1 VRVLT
6 WLFRWKPWAL
16 GGAVL
21 IALAQCPVA
30 NAEGD
35 RARRVP
41 IVTRPAAEAV
51 EPVELVPVPAL
62 ATAPPPSNPSNGVTD
77 SMGGAVY
84 NPFSEARQ
92 PHGRAKDAGERSTST
107 EEANPTTAIVA
118 ALACMA
124 ALGYLLRRALRGF

>member
-6 WLFRWKPWAL
+6 WLFGWKPWAL

-35 RARRVP
+35 RARRAP
-41 IVTRPAAEAV
+41 ILTSPAAQAV
-51 EPVELVPVPAL
+51 EPVGLAPAP
-62 ATAPPPSNPSNGVTD
+62 APPPANSVTD

-84 NPFSEARQ
+84 NPFSEVQAPDRQ
-92 PHGRAKDAGERSTST
+92 AKAAGGRPVSAG
-107 EEANPTTAIVA
+107 EANPAAAIVA
-118 ALACMA
+118 ALACIA
-124 ALGYLLRRALRGF
+124 ALGYLLRRALQGF